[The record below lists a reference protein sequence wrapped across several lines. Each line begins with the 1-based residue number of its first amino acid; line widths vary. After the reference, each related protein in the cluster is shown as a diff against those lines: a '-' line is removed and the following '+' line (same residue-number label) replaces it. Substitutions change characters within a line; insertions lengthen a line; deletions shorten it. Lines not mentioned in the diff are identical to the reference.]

1 MNEKDA
7 ETELKALI
15 QGIRAGKVPDIW
27 HITPD
32 ATPDNIIDIM
42 KRNGFKDLSE
52 STSESEPTML
62 LYKNDFVPGEF
73 QYLH

>member
-7 ETELKALI
+7 ETGE
-15 QGIRAGKVPDIW
+15 GKVLEIW

-32 ATPDNIIDIM
+32 VTPNNIVDIM
-42 KRNGFKDLSE
+42 KKNGFKDLSE